1 LPTTEERERVAVVTG
16 AGTPPFD
23 PDDLDP
29 DDPAAGVTAPRDA
42 WEGGE
47 RAGARNVRGRVD
59 ASADGHTPQE
69 FALVDAAR
77 RGEEWAVEA
86 LYRTHYDTIYKYVLY
101 RLGSLNAAED
111 VVSKVFLGMVS
122 SLPRFEWQGRPF
134 VAWLYAIAQKQVAH
148 HFRSEAK
155 SPLAVELEA
164 AENMVADTLGPD
176 ASVEDRERRVRLSQA
191 LRMLPDSQREV
202 VLLRLVMQLSL
213 AETAASTGR
222 SEGAIKQL
230 QLRGLATLKDV
241 LGRP

>member
-1 LPTTEERERVAVVTG
+1 MGTG
-16 AGTPPFD
+16 GA
-23 PDDLDP
+23 PDARAEGDLS
-29 DDPAAGVTAPRDA
+29 AAGY
-42 WEGGE
+42 
-47 RAGARNVRGRVD
+47 
-59 ASADGHTPQE
+59 TPQE

-101 RLGSLNAAED
+101 RVGSLNAAED
-111 VVSKVFLGMVS
+111 VVSKVFLGMVR

-134 VAWLYAIAQKQVAH
+134 VAWLYAIAQKQLAH

-155 SPLAVELEA
+155 SPLPLELDA
-164 AENMVADTLGPD
+164 AEDMVADTVGPD
-176 ASVEDRERRVRLSQA
+176 ASVEERERRVRLSRA
-191 LRMLPDSQREV
+191 LRMLPESQREV
-202 VLLRLVMQLSL
+202 VLLRLVMQWSL
-213 AETAASTGR
+213 AETAAATSR